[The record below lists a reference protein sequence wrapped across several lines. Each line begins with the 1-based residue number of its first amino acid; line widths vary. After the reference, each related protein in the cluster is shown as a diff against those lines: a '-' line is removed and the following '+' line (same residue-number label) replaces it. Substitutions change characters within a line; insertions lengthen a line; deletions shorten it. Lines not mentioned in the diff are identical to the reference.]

1 MFYEFKRCKD
11 TNKIQTQQQSIYKFI
26 VSIQEDTNDLATR
39 AAKEY
44 YIRIRL
50 FSFYEE
56 KNTWRRKSNTT
67 LQ

>member
-56 KNTWRRKSNTT
+56 KKH
-67 LQ
+67 LEKKK